1 MKFCVKSNGSSMDS
15 ERRVTYF
22 YPTYFV
28 ILKPGVLLDELQS
41 KGSNWVLVKSMAA
54 LELTSRRTGLGSGFS
69 ESHTFSL
76 FCKKTS
82 ALSGR
87 NFSQPDEK

>member
-1 MKFCVKSNGSSMDS
+1 MDS

-41 KGSNWVLVKSMAA
+41 KGSNWVLVKSIAA
-54 LELTSRRTGLGSGFS
+54 LELTSRRPGLGSGFS
-69 ESHTFSL
+69 ESRTFSL

>member
-1 MKFCVKSNGSSMDS
+1 MKFCVKSKGSSMDS
-15 ERRVTYF
+15 ESRVIYF

-28 ILKPGVLLDELQS
+28 ILKPGVFLDELQS

-54 LELTSRRTGLGSGFS
+54 LELTSRRAGLGSGFS

-76 FCKKTS
+76 FCKKIS

-87 NFSQPDEK
+87 YFSQPDEK